1 QAEQAPSLAKWCSR
15 ADGTCGQ
22 QSRRGLGDT
31 DGFAFV
37 PHTVAV
43 FGTASVG
50 HRDSKI
56 APTKEV
62 REIPGPTG
70 ESYLLNPADYDR
82 QRDNAANFRIFNKR
96 LRRGSADHV
105 PPQREPISGS
115 VDVYLYGYCCG

>member
-1 QAEQAPSLAKWCSR
+1 MAHLSTNMDACAASNGASSEGRRFTRTAYPVRGDAQWCFR
-15 ADGTCGQ
+15 ADATCGQ

-56 APTKEV
+56 SPKQ
-62 REIPGPTG
+62 
-70 ESYLLNPADYDR
+70 ESGDSEPDR
-82 QRDNAANFRIFNKR
+82 RIIFAESGR
-96 LRRGSADHV
+96 L
-105 PPQREPISGS
+105 
-115 VDVYLYGYCCG
+115 